1 MARCQPKRCPET
13 GKYLKN
19 GQAAKRG
26 LNRVIADA
34 AWGELKFKTKA
45 VAAKLGLIVA
55 EVDPKF
61 SSQQCS
67 CCGYTSSLNRD
78 KEKFLCEE
86 CGFLSDADVQA
97 SSNLLKRGLKILGIS
112 PSQLRQVL
120 PKVTLKESE
129 KETSLGLPDEPKN
142 PQQLCLF
149 EWRDSRVIGCSDSAT
164 IASV

>member
-1 MARCQPKRCPET
+1 MK
-13 GKYLKN
+13 L
-19 GQAAKRG
+19 
-26 LNRVIADA
+26 
-34 AWGELKFKTKA
+34 KTKA

-67 CCGYTSSLNRD
+67 CCGYTSPLNRD

-86 CGFLSDADVQA
+86 CGFLEDADVQA

-120 PKVTLKESE
+120 PKVTLKEIS
-129 KETSLGLPDEPKN
+129 SGLLDEPKN
-142 PQQLCLF
+142 PRQLCLF
-149 EWRDSRVIGCSDSAT
+149 EWRDSQVTDYLDSAT
-164 IASV
+164 IA